1 MDPRTETRRVLDA
14 LRQLIKESSL
24 SQRKV
29 EERAGF
35 SRGYL
40 SQLLAANLDLKF
52 VHIIAVLDTLEVAP
66 GPFFGRL
73 YPDLRSPA
81 LESFKERSRMR
92 SVNVRRD
99 LDELYDDG
107 LESLQQ
113 LRSRLERCESAV
125 DRLEELGILP
135 HTSEGGESA

>member
-14 LRQLIKESSL
+14 LRQLIKQSSL

-29 EERAGF
+29 EEHAGF

-40 SQLLAANLDLKF
+40 SQLLAANLDLKL
-52 VHIIAVLDTLEVAP
+52 VHIIAILDILEVDP
-66 GPFFGRL
+66 GRFFNRL

-92 SVNVRRD
+92 SIDVRRD

-113 LRSRLERCESAV
+113 LRSRLERCENAV

-135 HTSEGGESA
+135 HTSEGEESA